1 MHLSTDIGKTSTPL
15 PSFPEQSSIL
25 SKMGRNE
32 SFLATTLLGGVG
44 GGGGQRDE
52 PKANQKIVIRSL
64 MSPT

>member
-44 GGGGQRDE
+44 GGGDKGTN
-52 PKANQKIVIRSL
+52 PKPIKKLSL
-64 MSPT
+64 GA

>member
-44 GGGGQRDE
+44 GGGGGTKGRTQSQT
-52 PKANQKIVIRSL
+52 KNCH
-64 MSPT
+64 